1 MNARLGEPANG
12 PGAPSR
18 RSKSSAPSFLEK
30 AIALLRGDT
39 AVSKVLEQ
47 KAILESTEETLCS
60 PKPKTDNPRRRTIEV
75 GDEDYFQALK
85 RAKGCKTP
93 DELKTLAEEYVSH
106 FYILESN
113 RR

>member
-1 MNARLGEPANG
+1 MNACLEEPVNG
-12 PGAPSR
+12 SGAPSHR
-18 RSKSSAPSFLEK
+18 GKSSAPPFLEK

-47 KAILESTEETLCS
+47 KAILESTEETLS
-60 PKPKTDNPRRRTIEV
+60 SLKPKIDNLRRRTIEV

-93 DELKTLAEEYVSH
+93 DKLRTLAEEYVRCFH
-106 FYILESN
+106 IP
-113 RR
+113 RRHRR